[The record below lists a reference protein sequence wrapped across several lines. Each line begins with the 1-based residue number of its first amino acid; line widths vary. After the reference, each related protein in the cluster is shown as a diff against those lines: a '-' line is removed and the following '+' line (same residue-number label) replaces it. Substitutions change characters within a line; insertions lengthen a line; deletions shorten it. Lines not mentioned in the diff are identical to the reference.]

1 MRVYDTTPTQRI
13 SVRDIQPGM
22 HLVDGKTANAVVA
35 VSVGACQRDKT
46 HVRMEG
52 DKGYTGCYDH
62 AAVVEIVKR

>member
-35 VSVGACQRDKT
+35 VSVGAC
-46 HVRMEG
+46 
-52 DKGYTGCYDH
+52 
-62 AAVVEIVKR
+62 